1 MNEIL
6 TEEKLELARRAREAM
21 REDFYNSYADKLGEE
36 TINAFRDFCSLYDEG
51 LYIWLAG
58 LWQPEI
64 GGFYYSEGG
73 RDMETMLPDLESTKQ
88 AISFIQISGLAMDF
102 GRGKFEAVSPEMQE
116 KIIGF
121 VKSLQDEES
130 GYFYH
135 PQWKKR
141 ISTSRRG
148 RDLGWAVHL
157 IKEFGGSLDYKT
169 PLERSSSGKA
179 SAALPDHLK
188 STEAFKNYLNERDF
202 LHNSYPVGNLLQAQC
217 SQIIA
222 AGEEYVDILINHI
235 NERQNPDTGLWGE
248 KINYDSV
255 NGLMKLVLIYAQCKR
270 PVPNALAA
278 LGSCVKAAMSSEEI
292 TFVCQ
297 FYNPIVT
304 MANLIDIVAARNGA
318 DAGADL
324 RKKMKEL
331 APDMIRVT
339 KEKVMLCRKKNGSFS
354 YNPNHS
360 CFVSQGAPITD
371 KDLNEGDVNASCI
384 SSTGMT
390 GHFTRI
396 FGIPDMPLFCAEDAK
411 IFHELLKNSKV
422 YSKTKARPLWMD
434 EWMAKSPELK

>member
-73 RDMETMLPDLESTKQ
+73 RDIETMLPDLESTRQ
-88 AISFIQISGLAMDF
+88 AIVFIKESGLDMDF
-102 GRGKFEAVSPEMQE
+102 GRGISEAVSPKMQE

-121 VKSLQDEES
+121 VKSCQDKES

-148 RDLGWAVHL
+148 RDLGWAVYL
-157 IKEFGGSLDYKT
+157 MKEFGGKLDYPT
-169 PLERSSSGKA
+169 PLEKSSVGKA

-188 STEAFKNYLNERDF
+188 STEAFKKYLNERDF

-217 SQIIA
+217 TQIIA

-255 NGLMKLVLIYAQCKR
+255 NGLMKFVLIYSACKR

-278 LGSCVKAAMSSEEI
+278 LGSCVKAAMSREEI

-297 FYNPIVT
+297 FFNPIVT
-304 MANLIDIVAARNGA
+304 IANLIDIVEDRNGA
-318 DAGADL
+318 EVGAEL
-324 RKKMKEL
+324 RKKMMEL

-339 KEKVMLCRKKNGSFS
+339 KEKVMLCRKSDGSFS

-371 KDLNEGDVNASCI
+371 QEMNEGDVNASCI

-390 GHFTRI
+390 GHFARI
-396 FGIPDMPLFCAEDAK
+396 FGIPEMPIFCHEDAK
-411 IFHELLKNSKV
+411 IFHALLSAATVKP
-422 YSKTKARPLWMD
+422 KTISRPAWMD
-434 EWMAKSPELK
+434 EWMAGSPELK

>member
-1 MNEIL
+1 MNNVITKER
-6 TEEKLELARRAREAM
+6 LERARTERSAM
-21 REDFYNSYADKLGEE
+21 REAFYKAHADKLGKE
-36 TINAFRDFCSLYDEG
+36 TIDAFRDFCALYDEG

-73 RDMETMLPDLESTKQ
+73 RDIETMLPDLESTKQ
-88 AISFIQISGLAMDF
+88 AISFIQNSGLAMDF

-121 VKSLQDEES
+121 VKSCQDKES

-148 RDLGWAVHL
+148 RDLGWAVYL
-157 IKEFGGSLDYKT
+157 MKEFGGKLDYPT
-169 PLERSSSGKA
+169 PLEKSSVGKA
-179 SAALPDHLK
+179 SVALPNHLK
-188 STEAFKNYLNERDF
+188 STEAFKNYLNQRDF

-248 KINYDSV
+248 VVNYDSV
-255 NGLMKLVLIYAQCKR
+255 NGLMKLVLVYSACKR
-270 PVPNALAA
+270 PVPNAMAA
-278 LGSCVKAAMSSEEI
+278 FESCVKAAMSDEEI

-304 MANLIDIVAARNGA
+304 IANLIAIVASRNGA
-318 DAGADL
+318 EVGEAL
-324 RKKMKEL
+324 REKMKEL

-339 KEKVMLCRKKNGSFS
+339 KEKVLLCRKRDGSFS
-354 YNPNHS
+354 YGPNYS
-360 CFVSQGAPITD
+360 CFVSQGAPVTD
-371 KDLNEGDVNASCI
+371 REMNEGDVNASCI

-390 GHFTRI
+390 GHFARI
-396 FGIPDMPLFCAEDAK
+396 FGIPEMPLFCAEDAK

>member
-1 MNEIL
+1 MNSIITKER
-6 TEEKLELARRAREAM
+6 LELARAEREAM
-21 REDFYNSYADKLGEE
+21 REAFYKEHSEKLGKE
-36 TINAFRDFCSLYDEG
+36 TIDAFRDFCTLYDEG

-73 RDMETMLPDLESTKQ
+73 RDIETMLPDLESTKQ
-88 AISFIQISGLAMDF
+88 TIVFIKNAGLDKDF
-102 GRGKFEAVSPEMQE
+102 GRGRREAVSPEVQE

-121 VKSLQDEES
+121 VKSCQDKES

-141 ISTSRRG
+141 ISPARRG
-148 RDLGWAVHL
+148 RDLSWAVYL
-157 IKEFGGSLDYKT
+157 MEEFGGKLDYPT
-169 PLERSSSGKA
+169 PLEKSSSGQV

-188 STEAFKNYLNERDF
+188 STEAFKEYLNQKDF
-202 LHNSYPVGNLLQAQC
+202 LHNSYVVGNLLQAQC
-217 SQIIA
+217 TQIIA

-248 KINYDSV
+248 QVNYDSV

-339 KEKVMLCRKKNGSFS
+339 KRKVMLCKKPDGSFS

-360 CFVSQGAPITD
+360 CFVSQSAPITD
-371 KDLNEGDVNASCI
+371 KNMNEGDVNASSI

-390 GHFTRI
+390 GHFARI
-396 FGIPDMPLFCAEDAK
+396 FGIPEMPLFCLEDAK
-411 IFHELLKNSKV
+411 IFHELLATAEVKP
-422 YSKTKARPLWMD
+422 KTIARPEWMD
-434 EWMAKSPELK
+434 DWMAKTSELK